1 MTSRTLVMV
10 GLLFTLAGAA
20 WGQTP
25 TNTNEC
31 VWYLPCS
38 TADCFARVESDKG
51 LIIKDFGVV
60 GTYMAVVPADPDHQS
75 DCTGDAGRF
84 EQAWE
89 QSQGSMCNAF
99 AKTGGGNLTLYRKLG
114 GGSYIDV
121 GVTSADQHG
130 YPQNCFGLPKVV
142 HPKYYILGVV
152 YAPPGCTPSGSFKC
166 PTGAAA
172 SSVVYSEGKTT
183 GTTSTI
189 QNTFDASVSLTVKV
203 GEPPVLGVSPFSLTT
218 TLGYSMT
225 STSGNSS
232 TISGTTSSGLTVPGG
247 GLDGINHDLD
257 FFDLLLNPGVT
268 TTSWLYPIP
277 GQSSVSWSLGYTG
290 DGPKSLHVQVSW
302 LRCFLVAQGLIAD
315 PTKSCVNNASLLP
328 DYLMPVNIQ
337 TSLSAAGLTN
347 DDYQTILL
355 QNPFWNTQSTPIDF
369 YSICRDQLTTPVNYI
384 TICGRYANQNDPF
397 QYEEPLSTGCAAK
410 LVTLENATTKTL
422 SSSYKQGYSVGLSA
436 MESVPGS
443 SATEAGKLAW
453 TNTEGT
459 TNTTMNSQKAS
470 LTVGCSSP
478 AYAAANGPDMM
489 DYYYDALYGTF
500 LFNPIP
506 NSGIRKVISRGQV
519 FTASGVASGIP
530 VDLLYGTTTYHTFT
544 ANNGNFVFYSPDVQ
558 SSRPPLTAELSVG
571 GVSQTVVVGDA
582 AATTVTI
589 PQPPPALTIF
599 LQSRPSGS
607 ANLSMGVT
615 NTGDTTAT
623 NVTVTAIT
631 GITATDATF
640 VYNPGLLVIPFVIP
654 GAAVLTPGATSGFN
668 LNFTATS
675 GSPAAPFSF
684 VITVKA
690 DNVPPFSTTINVPA
704 TLGNP
709 DLQVTHSLA
718 RDPSTDEILDTAV
731 VTNAG
736 TGGAANVLLTSVLLG
751 GISPTNPLPNLGN
764 IPPGSS
770 LAALLRFPASAA
782 AHGAATVIR
791 VAGTYTG
798 GSFTASSRVSVP

>member
-1 MTSRTLVMV
+1 
-10 GLLFTLAGAA
+10 
-20 WGQTP
+20 
-25 TNTNEC
+25 
-31 VWYLPCS
+31 
-38 TADCFARVESDKG
+38 
-51 LIIKDFGVV
+51 
-60 GTYMAVVPADPDHQS
+60 MAVVPADPDHQS

-615 NTGDTTAT
+615 NLSGVTTAT

-631 GITATDATF
+631 GITATGTTFVYNPGLLVIPFVIPGATALSPGATSGFNLNFTATSGSAATPFSFVITLKADNVPAFSTTINVPAPPPLTVSLTSRPSGSANLSMGVTNSGTTVATNVTVTAITGITATGATF

-654 GAAVLTPGATSGFN
+654 GAAALSPGAMSGFN
-668 LNFTATS
+668 LDFTATS
-675 GSPAAPFSF
+675 GSSGAPFSF
-684 VITVKA
+684 VITVQA
-690 DNVPPFSTTINVPA
+690 DNVPAFSTTINVP
-704 TLGNP
+704 
-709 DLQVTHSLA
+709 
-718 RDPSTDEILDTAV
+718 
-731 VTNAG
+731 
-736 TGGAANVLLTSVLLG
+736 
-751 GISPTNPLPNLGN
+751 
-764 IPPGSS
+764 
-770 LAALLRFPASAA
+770 
-782 AHGAATVIR
+782 
-791 VAGTYTG
+791 
-798 GSFTASSRVSVP
+798 